1 MLIYTQAFTYM
12 TCKRM
17 TDNLGYSDGILADK
31 FLKIN
36 NVSISLQEKQWIFF
50 CQG

>member
-1 MLIYTQAFTYM
+1 M

-17 TDNLGYSDGILADK
+17 TDNRGYSDGILTDK

-50 CQG
+50 FASDKNLAFELKK